1 MTNKDYAAEQLAR
14 LARYFEVNNVAVNED
29 AEYAA
34 RMALEYFADDLAERD
49 AEIERLKSKQEAMQ
63 MTITTQMRH
72 LSNARILSSVIAYM
86 VDRLRNDEEVPE
98 DIVQGSWD
106 KIVEMGYQRP

>member
-1 MTNKDYAAEQLAR
+1 MPNKDYTPE
-14 LARYFEVNNVAVNED
+14 EIED
-29 AEYAA
+29 KI
-34 RMALEYFADDLAERD
+34 RVHSSGDDDVDHEIPNMLRQLAERD